1 MTKDFDSL
9 FESLLSEMMPAE
21 LMGGFGPT
29 AKKVAQKVKELPGKS
44 QHWGPLQK
52 LEPKQREEIAG
63 AIIKKVF
70 ADNDENTY
78 ALAVDDVQQLRS
90 AIISAV
96 KDVAAENPEFKAGSK
111 WAAKFLAD
119 RLANK
124 ELLGN
129 VKFTTTDGKK
139 IAKKEVTQKEVK
151 KALNKA
157 LEEAPKTSSE
167 EENVVYRKAAD
178 FPSDDRALVKAF
190 NKLPDNDIAW
200 SDVVSKIGQEAAEAL
215 KKQGAIIEIIGA
227 EEEPD
232 EEKEIPALDVMGDD
246 DDEYI
251 ASNFDRFID
260 PYMSDTRGSFG
271 KFHGDY

>member
-1 MTKDFDSL
+1 MTNSFDTL
-9 FESLLSEMMPAE
+9 IETLLSEMMPAT
-21 LMGGFGPT
+21 LMGGFGPAVKNV
-29 AKKVAQKVKELPGKS
+29 AKKVKELPGKS

-52 LEPKQREEIAG
+52 LDPKQREEITT

-78 ALAVDDVQQLRS
+78 ALAIDNIQQLRD

-96 KDVAAENPEFKAGSK
+96 KEVAAENPEFKAGSK

-119 RLANK
+119 RLSNK

-129 VKFTTTDGKK
+129 VEFTTTAGKQ
-139 IAKKEVTQKEVK
+139 IAKKDVTQKEVK

-157 LEEAPKTSSE
+157 LEEAPKVSSE
-167 EENVVYRKAAD
+167 EDNVVYRKAAD
-178 FPSDDRALVKAF
+178 FPSDDTKLVKAF
-190 NKLPDNDIAW
+190 NKLPEEDLKW
-200 SDVVSKIGQEAAEAL
+200 SAVVSKIGEEAASAL
-215 KKQGAIIEIIGA
+215 KKQGAIIEIVGA

-232 EEKEIPALDVMGDD
+232 EEKEIPALDTLGDD
-246 DDEYI
+246 DEEYI
-251 ASNFDRFID
+251 SSNFDRFID
-260 PYMSDTRGSFG
+260 PYISDTRGSFG

>member
-1 MTKDFDSL
+1 MTNSFDT
-9 FESLLSEMMPAE
+9 LLSEMMPAE
-21 LMGGFGPT
+21 LTGGFGPT
-29 AKKVAQKVKELPGKS
+29 VKKVAQKVKELPGKS

-52 LEPKQREEIAG
+52 LDPKAREEITS

-78 ALAVDDVQQLRS
+78 ALAVDNVQQLRD
-90 AIISAV
+90 AIISAI
-96 KDVAAENPEFKAGSK
+96 KEVASEHPEFKASSK

-129 VKFTTTDGKK
+129 VKFVTTGGKK
-139 IAKKEVTQKEVK
+139 IAKKDVTQSEVK

-157 LEEAPKTSSE
+157 LEEAPQTSSE

-178 FPSDDRALVKAF
+178 FPSDDRVLVKAF
-190 NKLPDNDIAW
+190 NKLPEEDLKW
-200 SDVVSKIGQEAAEAL
+200 SEVVNKIGQEAANAL
-215 KKQGAIIEIIGA
+215 KKQGAIIEIVGA

-232 EEKEIPALDVMGDD
+232 EEKEVPALEF
-246 DDEYI
+246 DDEDEFQPTG
-251 ASNFDRFID
+251 SNFDR
-260 PYMSDTRGSFG
+260 YLDTFRTTKGSWQF
-271 KFHGDY
+271 D

>member
-1 MTKDFDSL
+1 MTKSFDSL
-9 FESLLSEMMPAE
+9 LNSLLVELMPAE
-21 LMGGFGPT
+21 LVGGFQPT
-29 AKKVAQKVKELPGKS
+29 VKKVAQKVKELPGKS

-52 LEPKQREEIAG
+52 LDPKTREDIAS

-78 ALAVDDVQQLRS
+78 ALAVDNVEQLKN

-96 KDVAAENPEFKAGSK
+96 KEVSTENPEFKAGSK

-129 VKFTTTDGKK
+129 VEFTTTDGKQV
-139 IAKKEVTQKEVK
+139 AKKEVTQKEVK

-157 LEEAPKTSSE
+157 LETAPQTQSE
-167 EENVVYRKAAD
+167 EDNVVYRKAAD
-178 FPSDDRALVKAF
+178 FPSDDTKLVKAF
-190 NKLPDNDIAW
+190 NKLPEEDLKW
-200 SDVVSKIGQEAAEAL
+200 SEVVNKVGDEAANAL
-215 KKQGAIIEIIGA
+215 KKQGAIIEIVGA

-232 EEKEIPALDVMGDD
+232 EEKEVPALDTFGDD
-246 DDEYI
+246 DEEYI
-251 ASNFDRFID
+251 SSNFDRFID
-260 PYMSDTRGSFG
+260 PYISDTRGSFG

>member
-1 MTKDFDSL
+1 MTSSFDTL
-9 FESLLSEMMPAE
+9 LESLLTEMPAT
-21 LMGGFGPT
+21 LAGDLGS
-29 AKKVAQKVKELPGKS
+29 AVKSVSKKVKELPGKS

-52 LEPKQREEIAG
+52 LDPKAREEITG

-78 ALAVDDVQQLRS
+78 ALSVDNMEQLKS
-90 AIISAV
+90 AISSAV
-96 KDVAAENPEFKAGSK
+96 REVAAEHPEFKASSK
-111 WAAKFLAD
+111 WAAKFLSD

-129 VKFTTTDGKK
+129 VIFTSTSGEKL
-139 IAKKEVTQKEVK
+139 AKKDVTQREVK

-157 LEEAPKTSSE
+157 LEEAPKTSAE
-167 EENVVYRKAAD
+167 EDNVVYRKAAD
-178 FPSDDRALVKAF
+178 FPSDDTALVKAF
-190 NKLPDNDIAW
+190 NKLPEEDLKWNEVIKK
-200 SDVVSKIGQEAAEAL
+200 VGQEAATAL
-215 KKQGAIIEIIGA
+215 KRQGAIIEIIGA

-232 EEKEIPALDVMGDD
+232 EEKEVPALDVMGDD

-271 KFHGDY
+271 KFHGD

>member
-1 MTKDFDSL
+1 MTNSFDTFL
-9 FESLLSEMMPAE
+9 ESLLNELMPAE
-21 LMGGFGPT
+21 LAGGFGPT
-29 AKKVAQKVKELPGKS
+29 VKSVAKKVKELPGKS
-44 QHWGPLQK
+44 QHWSPLQK
-52 LEPKQREEIAG
+52 LDPKTREEITS

-78 ALAVDDVQQLRS
+78 ALAIDNIQQLRA
-90 AIISAV
+90 AIINAIRE
-96 KDVAAENPEFKAGSK
+96 VASENPEFKAGSK

-129 VKFTTTDGKK
+129 VKFVTTGGKK

-157 LEEAPKTSSE
+157 LEEAPQTSSE
-167 EENVVYRKAAD
+167 EENIVYRKAAD
-178 FPSDDRALVKAF
+178 FPSDDTALVKAF
-190 NKLPDNDIAW
+190 NKLPEDDLKW
-200 SDVVSKIGQEAAEAL
+200 SDVVKKIGQDAANAL

-232 EEKEIPALDVMGDD
+232 EEKEVPALEF
-246 DDEYI
+246 DDEDEFQPSG
-251 ASNFDRFID
+251 SNFDR
-260 PYMSDTRGSFG
+260 YLDTFRTTKGSWQF
-271 KFHGDY
+271 D